1 METGQNMPNDDKK
14 NGKEQSQKN
23 TGEIVVEE
31 KGEDKIEKKTA
42 KEYYDF
48 RIKEKCWQNFWERER
63 VYEFDP
69 NLPKPLFTID
79 TPPPTVS
86 GALHLGHIYSYTQA
100 EVISRFKRMAGLNVR
115 YPFGLDNNGLPTERL
130 VEKEKGIRGKSSDL
144 EQFTKTCLEVTEH
157 YRHIYEELWKSI
169 GLGVDWRLEYST
181 ISPEV
186 QKISQTAFKELFD
199 KGLIYKKKSPALFC
213 TECQTSIAQ
222 AEMEY
227 KEKDSVFYDLEFKME
242 DGKSLT
248 ISTTRP
254 ELLPACV
261 AVFVHPDDKRY
272 KAYIGKKI
280 ITPLGDSVEIIS
292 DEKVSVEKGTGVVMC
307 CTYGDE
313 TDAYWVKKYNL
324 SERVMLDK
332 NGLFLDSAIEELKGK
347 NIKQGRE
354 QIIHL
359 LQEKGYL
366 LGSKPIKH
374 NVGVHERCGTPI
386 EIIST
391 TQWFVK
397 LLDAKDDLLKMG
409 EKIEWHPPHMRK
421 RFEEWVK
428 NLKWDWCISRERFYG
443 TLIPV
448 FGCDK
453 CNTISVAEES
463 EMPIDLKKSVER
475 SCTVCGSGKL
485 IPEKDVLDTWFTSSL
500 TPDINAASQYNGNI
514 RDKMLPMSM
523 RPQAHD
529 IIRTWAVYTMLMSHY
544 RHNDVPW
551 EELMI
556 SGHILLRKGEKIS
569 KKTGGGKL
577 KPEEMIAIYSAD
589 ATRYAMC
596 GASLG
601 RDAYYD
607 EGEVEKGRKLIT
619 KVYNAG
625 KLVIGN
631 LESFKF
637 DFDKKKLE
645 PIDKWIILKSQ
656 IAASEM
662 ADAFNNY
669 EFGKARQIFEDFFWR
684 EYCDNYLEIIK
695 GRVRSTSTEDET
707 KRQSAQHALY
717 QSFLNILKMSAPF
730 VPHIAEEMYHGNFGE
745 GAEKKFISDTSSGI
759 FSQHEGLKSVHLTE
773 WPTIWKE
780 LKSDSDQIL
789 DSGSYVLEIISKVR
803 QYKTLNKIRMVAP
816 VSIKIMCSTDI
827 QNQLSGYID
836 DLKNITKAE
845 SIIFKQIDEEEKIE
859 QNKIKVDVSH

>member
-1 METGQNMPNDDKK
+1 
-14 NGKEQSQKN
+14 
-23 TGEIVVEE
+23 
-31 KGEDKIEKKTA
+31 
-42 KEYYDF
+42 
-48 RIKEKCWQNFWERER
+48 
-63 VYEFDP
+63 
-69 NLPKPLFTID
+69 
-79 TPPPTVS
+79 
-86 GALHLGHIYSYTQA
+86 
-100 EVISRFKRMAGLNVR
+100 
-115 YPFGLDNNGLPTERL
+115 
-130 VEKEKGIRGKSSDL
+130 
-144 EQFTKTCLEVTEH
+144 
-157 YRHIYEELWKSI
+157 
-169 GLGVDWRLEYST
+169 
-181 ISPEV
+181 
-186 QKISQTAFKELFD
+186 
-199 KGLIYKKKSPALFC
+199 
-213 TECQTSIAQ
+213 
-222 AEMEY
+222 
-227 KEKDSVFYDLEFKME
+227 
-242 DGKSLT
+242 
-248 ISTTRP
+248 
-254 ELLPACV
+254 
-261 AVFVHPDDKRY
+261 
-272 KAYIGKKI
+272 
-280 ITPLGDSVEIIS
+280 
-292 DEKVSVEKGTGVVMC
+292 
-307 CTYGDE
+307 
-313 TDAYWVKKYNL
+313 
-324 SERVMLDK
+324 
-332 NGLFLDSAIEELKGK
+332 
-347 NIKQGRE
+347 
-354 QIIHL
+354 
-359 LQEKGYL
+359 
-366 LGSKPIKH
+366 
-374 NVGVHERCGTPI
+374 
-386 EIIST
+386 
-391 TQWFVK
+391 
-397 LLDAKDDLLKMG
+397 
-409 EKIEWHPPHMRK
+409 MRK

-789 DSGSYVLEIISKVR
+789 DSGSYILEIISKVR

>member
-1 METGQNMPNDDKK
+1 MPNDDKK